1 MYKNKNR
8 SIRISD
14 NLREIADN
22 KCKELGIPFNKLVI
36 NLLEIYLKVDNT
48 KDIIVKDGAAPTSRA
63 PINITFK
70 K

>member
-8 SIRISD
+8 SIRLSD
-14 NLREIADN
+14 SLREIADN
-22 KCKELGIPFNKLVI
+22 KCKELGIPFNKLVV

-48 KDIIVKDGAAPTSRA
+48 KDILVKETTAPTSRA